1 MSAAKVSL
9 ADELAELVHVLE
21 SAQLIAE
28 LLGTEGLPDADSTRR
43 APKMLEAVLA
53 LAIERVRLL
62 RKVVIA
68 AVGVENLV
76 ARHNR
81 AGERQRGDDPDVH
94 LPPSAPRPARR
105 RR

>member
-1 MSAAKVSL
+1 MKPTKVSL

-28 LLGTEGLPDADSTRR
+28 RLSTEGLPDADSTSR

-53 LAIERVRLL
+53 LTIERVRLL
-62 RKVVIA
+62 RKVVIGSA
-68 AVGVENLV
+68 NIENLV

-81 AGERQRGDDPDVH
+81 ARERQCGDDPDIH

>member
-1 MSAAKVSL
+1 MRPVKVSL
-9 ADELAELVHVLE
+9 GDELAEFVHALE

-28 LLGTEGLPDADSTRR
+28 LLSTEGLPDAESRTR

-62 RKVVIA
+62 RKVVIGSA
-68 AVGVENLV
+68 NIENLV

-81 AGERQRGDDPDVH
+81 VYGRRGGNDPDVH
-94 LPPSAPRPARR
+94 LPSSAPRPARR

>member
-1 MSAAKVSL
+1 MRPTKVSL
-9 ADELAELVHVLE
+9 GDELAELVHALE

-28 LLGTEGLPDADSTRR
+28 LLVTEGLPDAESRSR

-62 RKVVIA
+62 RRVVIGA
-68 AVGVENLV
+68 ADAAYLV

-81 AGERQRGDDPDVH
+81 ACQRQRGDDPDVH
-94 LPPSAPRPARR
+94 LPVSAPRPARR

>member
-1 MSAAKVSL
+1 MRATTVSL
-9 ADELAELVHVLE
+9 ADELVELAHALE

-28 LLGTEGLPDADSTRR
+28 LLATEGLPDTESRLR

-62 RKVVIA
+62 RKVVIGSA
-68 AVGVENLV
+68 DVTVLV

-81 AGERQRGDDPDVH
+81 AAERQRGDDPDVH
-94 LPPSAPRPARR
+94 LPVSAPRSARR

>member
-1 MSAAKVSL
+1 MKATKVSL
-9 ADELAELVHVLE
+9 ADELAGVVHVLE

-28 LLGTEGLPDADSTRR
+28 LLVTEGLPDTESRSR
-43 APKMLEAVLA
+43 APKILEAVLA

-62 RKVVIA
+62 RKVVMG

-81 AGERQRGDDPDVH
+81 AGNRQRGDDPDVH
-94 LPPSAPRPARR
+94 LPASAPRSRR
-105 RR
+105 R